1 MIYLVRHG
9 QSEWNLLRRTQGQL
23 PHPGLTDLG
32 RRQAS
37 AAAQALRAD
46 AELNDQPV
54 RSVIA
59 SDLVRAVQTAQIVAG
74 ALAVPMHLDG
84 RWREQRLGR
93 LEGQGY
99 EETDAELAG
108 NRAGPD
114 APIGGGESARQVAER
129 VAPALDDLDPT
140 EVAVVVTHG
149 DTIRC
154 LLAHVTGIA
163 AAFDVSSP
171 VPNGAVIALD
181 GRCGCRIRPLEGS
194 PLGGV

>member
-9 QSEWNLLRRTQGQL
+9 QSEWNLLRRTQGQI
-23 PHPGLTDLG
+23 PHPPLTDLG
-32 RRQAS
+32 RRQAF
-37 AAAQALRAD
+37 AAAQAIRAD
-46 AELNDQPV
+46 VELNGQPV

-74 ALAVPMHLDG
+74 ALAVPMRLDG

-93 LEGQGY
+93 LEGLGY
-99 EETDAELAG
+99 GETDAELAG

-114 APIGGGESARQVAER
+114 APIGGGESARQVA
-129 VAPALDDLDPT
+129 AALGDLDPT

-154 LLAHVTGIA
+154 LMAHVTGIA
-163 AAFDVSSP
+163 AAFDVSNP
-171 VPNGAVIALD
+171 VPNGAVIALG
-181 GRCGCRIRPLEGS
+181 GRCGCRVRPLEG
-194 PLGGV
+194 PLAGI